1 MIKLKYKLSY
11 TKLFIYDEE
20 KLNILCM
27 SNSLFT
33 FDENRSL
40 THAS

>member
-1 MIKLKYKLSY
+1 MIKLKYMLSY
-11 TKLFIYDEE
+11 TKLFIHDKE
-20 KLNILCM
+20 KLNILCV
-27 SNSLFT
+27 SNSLFN